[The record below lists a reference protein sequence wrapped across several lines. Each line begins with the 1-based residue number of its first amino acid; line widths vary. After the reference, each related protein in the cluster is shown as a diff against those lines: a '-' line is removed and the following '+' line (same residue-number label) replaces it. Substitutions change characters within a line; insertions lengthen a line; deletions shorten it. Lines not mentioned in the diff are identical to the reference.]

1 MKIRQ
6 GTDCVFVFSYLVN
19 DGLIIW
25 LFCRISDCCASDLDT
40 VKKNE
45 NIILN
50 DVTIPNKP
58 LNSTAIKSNL
68 NMSIFQTDL
77 ISKVRTL
84 RSEGKHES
92 AYELISANLDTVKYQ
107 NLLFENHPI
116 WWSEIKAGICQLTR
130 RSSKDIDFVRKIWA
144 QKDFIYSFHRHANNL
159 PDDDDKLKQLLDKE
173 YLALVSE
180 SHAIHWIVKD
190 RTGKPWGLLSI
201 TGISLTHKRAEVLL
215 GLLDGAPKGLST
227 AAMLMLFQFYFKA
240 IKFNKLLSF
249 VYEDNPH
256 SLKGTLHLGF
266 KEEGRFKK
274 HVRDPRSNQYVN
286 LIQTGLLAEDAFSEN
301 NKRLMQRLLS

>member
-1 MKIRQ
+1 MENKKLFDEVRELHRQ
-6 GTDCVFVFSYLVN
+6 RQHQSAFNL
-19 DGLIIW
+19 
-25 LFCRISDCCASDLDT
+25 
-40 VKKNE
+40 
-45 NIILN
+45 
-50 DVTIPNKP
+50 
-58 LNSTAIKSNL
+58 LNSKL
-68 NMSIFQTDL
+68 DSI
-77 ISKVRTL
+77 
-84 RSEGKHES
+84 
-92 AYELISANLDTVKYQ
+92 KYQ

-130 RSSKDIDFVRKIWA
+130 SSSKYIDFVRKVWE
-144 QKDFIYSFHRHANNL
+144 QKDFIYSFHRHANSL
-159 PDDDDKLKQLLDKE
+159 PNDNEKLAQLLDKE

-190 RTGKPWGLLSI
+190 RNGKPWGLLSI

-215 GLLDGAPKGLST
+215 GVADGAPIRLST

-256 SLKGTLHLGF
+256 SLKGTLHIGF
-266 KEEGRFKK
+266 KEEGRFIK
-274 HVRDPRSNQYVN
+274 HVIDPKSNQYVN

>member
-1 MKIRQ
+1 MSQNISQ
-6 GTDCVFVFSYLVN
+6 TELVA
-19 DGLIIW
+19 LTKV
-25 LFCRISDCCASDLDT
+25 LR
-40 VKKNE
+40 
-45 NIILN
+45 LN
-50 DVTIPNKP
+50 
-58 LNSTAIKSNL
+58 
-68 NMSIFQTDL
+68 
-77 ISKVRTL
+77 R
-84 RSEGKHES
+84 KHDD
-92 AYELISANLDTVKYQ
+92 AFELLTANLDSAKYK

-116 WWSEIKAGICQLTR
+116 WWAEIKAGICQLSR
-130 RSSKDIDFVRKIWA
+130 RSNKDIDFVREIWNN
-144 QKDFIYSFHRHANNL
+144 KDFIYSFHRHANSL
-159 PDDDDKLKQLLDKE
+159 PNDNEKLAQLLDKE

-215 GLLDGAPKGLST
+215 GLLDGAPRGLST

-249 VYEDNPH
+249 IYEDNPH

-274 HVRDPRSNQYVN
+274 HVVDPRSNQYVN
-286 LIQTGLLAEDAFSEN
+286 LIQTGLLAEDAFSESN
-301 NKRLMQRLLS
+301 NRLMKRLLS

>member
-1 MKIRQ
+1 MAHEILIAKARQ
-6 GTDCVFVFSYLVN
+6 LHKDRFHKDAHDLLV
-19 DGLIIW
+19 
-25 LFCRISDCCASDLDT
+25 
-40 VKKNE
+40 
-45 NIILN
+45 
-50 DVTIPNKP
+50 
-58 LNSTAIKSNL
+58 
-68 NMSIFQTDL
+68 
-77 ISKVRTL
+77 
-84 RSEGKHES
+84 
-92 AYELISANLDTVKYQ
+92 ANLDREKFSNFV
-107 NLLFENHPI
+107 FENHPI
-116 WWSEIKAGICQLTR
+116 WWSEIKAGICQLSR
-130 RSSKDIDFVRKIWA
+130 RSSKDIDFVRRIWA

-159 PDDDDKLKQLLDKE
+159 PDDNKKLAQLLDKE

-190 RTGKPWGLLSI
+190 RTGKPWGLISI

-215 GLLDGAPKGLST
+215 GVLDGAPGGLST

-256 SLKGTLHLGF
+256 SLKGTLHIGF

-274 HVRDPRSNQYVN
+274 HVIDPRSNQYVN

>member
-1 MKIRQ
+1 MDYTQLLEKARKLHIERNHA
-6 GTDCVFVFSYLVN
+6 G
-19 DGLIIW
+19 
-25 LFCRISDCCASDLDT
+25 
-40 VKKNE
+40 
-45 NIILN
+45 
-50 DVTIPNKP
+50 
-58 LNSTAIKSNL
+58 
-68 NMSIFQTDL
+68 
-77 ISKVRTL
+77 
-84 RSEGKHES
+84 
-92 AYELISANLDTVKYQ
+92 AYESLAENLDTNEYK
-107 NLLFENHPI
+107 NILFENHPI

-159 PDDDDKLKQLLDKE
+159 PDDNEKLAQLLDKE

-190 RTGKPWGLLSI
+190 RTGKPWGLISI

-215 GLLDGAPKGLST
+215 GVLDGAPRGLST

-249 VYEDNPH
+249 IYEDNPH

-266 KEEGRFKK
+266 KEEGHFKK
-274 HVRDPRSNQYVN
+274 HVVDPKSNQYVN
-286 LIQTGLLAEDAFSEN
+286 LIQTGLLAEDAFSES
-301 NKRLMQRLLS
+301 NKRLMKRLLS

>member
-1 MKIRQ
+1 MENKKLFDEVRELHRQ
-6 GTDCVFVFSYLVN
+6 RQHQSAFNL
-19 DGLIIW
+19 
-25 LFCRISDCCASDLDT
+25 
-40 VKKNE
+40 
-45 NIILN
+45 
-50 DVTIPNKP
+50 
-58 LNSTAIKSNL
+58 LNSKL
-68 NMSIFQTDL
+68 DSI
-77 ISKVRTL
+77 
-84 RSEGKHES
+84 
-92 AYELISANLDTVKYQ
+92 KYQ

-130 RSSKDIDFVRKIWA
+130 RSSKDIDFVRKVWE
-144 QKDFIYSFHRHANNL
+144 QKDFIYSFHRHANSL
-159 PDDDDKLKQLLDKE
+159 PNENEKLAQLLDKE

-180 SHAIHWIVKD
+180 SHAVHWIVKD

-215 GLLDGAPKGLST
+215 GVADGAPRGLST
-227 AAMLMLFQFYFKA
+227 ASMLMLFQFYFKA

-256 SLKGTLHLGF
+256 SLKGTLHIGF

-274 HVRDPRSNQYVN
+274 HVIDPRSNQYVN
-286 LIQTGLLAEDAFSEN
+286 LIQTGLLAEDAFSEK

>member
-1 MKIRQ
+1 LNPPEITYLSSKR
-6 GTDCVFVFSYLVN
+6 TDQYDKKYLN
-19 DGLIIW
+19 PI
-25 LFCRISDCCASDLDT
+25 
-40 VKKNE
+40 
-45 NIILN
+45 
-50 DVTIPNKP
+50 
-58 LNSTAIKSNL
+58 
-68 NMSIFQTDL
+68 MSHI
-77 ISKVRTL
+77 
-84 RSEGKHES
+84 
-92 AYELISANLDTVKYQ
+92 ELIAKARALRTDRKQEAAFELLSANLDSAKYQ

-130 RSSKDIDFVRKIWA
+130 RSSKDIDFVRKIWK
-144 QKDFIYSFHRHANNL
+144 QKDFIYSFHRHANSL
-159 PDDDDKLKQLLDKE
+159 PNENEKLAQLLDKE

-180 SHAIHWIVKD
+180 SHAVHWIVKD

-201 TGISLTHKRAEVLL
+201 NGISLTHKRAEVLL
-215 GLLDGAPKGLST
+215 GVADGAPRGLST

-256 SLKGTLHLGF
+256 SLKGTLHIGF

-274 HVRDPRSNQYVN
+274 HVIDPRSNQYVN
-286 LIQTGLLAEDAFSEN
+286 LIQTGLLAEDAFSEK

>member
-1 MKIRQ
+1 MEHSKI
-6 GTDCVFVFSYLVN
+6 
-19 DGLIIW
+19 
-25 LFCRISDCCASDLDT
+25 LDEARRLHT
-40 VKKNE
+40 KNQHQ
-45 NIILN
+45 
-50 DVTIPNKP
+50 D
-58 LNSTAIKSNL
+58 A
-68 NMSIFQTDL
+68 F
-77 ISKVRTL
+77 
-84 RSEGKHES
+84 
-92 AYELISANLDTVKYQ
+92 ELLTANLDSAKYQ

-116 WWSEIKAGICQLTR
+116 WWSEIKAGICQLSR
-130 RSSKDIDFVRKIWA
+130 RSSKDIDFVRKIWT
-144 QKDFIYSFHRHANNL
+144 QKDFVYSFHRHANSL
-159 PDDDDKLKQLLDKE
+159 PNDIEKLAQLLDKE

-215 GLLDGAPKGLST
+215 GVLDGAPRGLST

-266 KEEGRFKK
+266 KEEGHFKK
-274 HVRDPRSNQYVN
+274 HVVDPRSNQYVN
-286 LIQTGLLAEDAFSEN
+286 LIQTGLLAEDAFSES
-301 NKRLMQRLLS
+301 NKRLMKRLLS